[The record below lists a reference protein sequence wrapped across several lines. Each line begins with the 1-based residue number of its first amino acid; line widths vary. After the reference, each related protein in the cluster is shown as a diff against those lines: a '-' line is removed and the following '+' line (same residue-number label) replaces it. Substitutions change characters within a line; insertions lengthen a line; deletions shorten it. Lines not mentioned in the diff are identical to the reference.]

1 MRIIH
6 FIEYFQPDLGYQEYY
21 LAKHQ
26 QAAGHDVVVVT
37 SDRRLEASGT
47 GREGMGSRVV
57 GTGLRRESGV
67 RVLRLPVWI
76 EARPICLVRG
86 LARAVGE
93 LAPDAVH
100 CHNLFYNWNAA
111 TLARAKRRL
120 GFRLI
125 VDTHAN
131 ALNTRLTNRPHKWA
145 HFNLWFRPFVWP
157 RVRAGTDAFA
167 AIGTEE
173 RDLLCDATG
182 LRPDDV
188 TVVPLGADTSVF
200 SYDGAARAAVRAD
213 LGVSEEQPLLLHA
226 GKVSPRKDVEIL
238 LRAWAQVVAEVP
250 EARLLMMAD
259 GPARY
264 VPRLKTLAEEPGVA
278 GSVIWHPLVAAER
291 LHEYL
296 SAADAGVWPGDAAAT
311 FQEAA
316 ACRLP
321 MVIADADTG
330 HTTNRVLLSGGA
342 ALGFPR
348 GNTQALMRCL
358 LRLIRDPGLRRS
370 VGEKGERL
378 ARRDLDWGVISEVF
392 VRLYRGEPVRGFASE
407 AAGDRQ

>member
-26 QAAGHDVVVVT
+26 QAAGHEVLVVT
-37 SDRRLEASGT
+37 SDRRLEPSGT

-67 RVLRLPVWI
+67 QVLRLPVWF
-76 EARPICLVRG
+76 EVRPVCLVRG
-86 LARAVGE
+86 LAGAVGE
-93 LAPDAVH
+93 HEPDAVH

-131 ALNTRLTNRPHKWA
+131 PLNTRLTNRPHKWA
-145 HFNLWFRPFVWP
+145 HSNLWFRPFVWP
-157 RVRAGTDAFA
+157 RVRAAADAFA
-167 AIGTEE
+167 AVGTEE
-173 RDLLCDATG
+173 RDLLCEATG
-182 LRPDDV
+182 LKPDDV
-188 TVVPLGADTSVF
+188 FVLPLGADTSLF
-200 SYDGAARAAVRAD
+200 AYDGDTRVAVRSD
-213 LGVSEEQPLLLHA
+213 LGVSEDQPLLVHA
-226 GKVSPRKDVEIL
+226 GKVSQRKDVDVL
-238 LRAWAQVVAEVP
+238 LHAWATVAAEAP
-250 EARLLMMAD
+250 DARLLLMAE

-264 VPRLKTLAEEPGVA
+264 LGHLKSLAEELGIS
-278 GSVIWHPLVAAER
+278 GSLIWRPLVAAER

-321 MVIADADTG
+321 IVIADADTG
-330 HTTNRVLLSGGA
+330 HTTNRILLSGGA

-348 GNTQALMRCL
+348 GNPDALARCL
-358 LRLIRDPGLRRS
+358 LRLVHDPGLRRS
-370 VGEKGERL
+370 VGEKAEQL
-378 ARRDLDWGVISEVF
+378 VRRDLDWSVISEAF
-392 VRLYRGEPVRGFASE
+392 VRLYRGEPVGGYVPD
-407 AAGDRQ
+407 AAGGPR

>member
-26 QAAGHDVVVVT
+26 QAAGHDVLVVT
-37 SDRRLEASGT
+37 SDRRLEPSGT

-76 EARPICLVRG
+76 EVRPVCLVRG

-93 LAPDAVH
+93 LEPDAVH

-111 TLARAKRRL
+111 TLSRAKRRL

-131 ALNTRLTNRPHKWA
+131 PLNTHLTNRPHKWV
-145 HFNLWFRPFVWP
+145 HFNLWFRLFVWP
-157 RVRAGTDAFA
+157 AVRAGTDAFA
-167 AIGTEE
+167 AVGTEE

-182 LRPDDV
+182 LKPDDV
-188 TVVPLGADTSVF
+188 TVAPLGADTSLF

-213 LGVSEEQPLLLHA
+213 LGVSEDQPLLLHA
-226 GKVSPRKDVEIL
+226 GKVSARKDVEIL
-238 LRAWAQVVAEVP
+238 LRAWAPVAAEVP
-250 EARLLMMAD
+250 EARLLLMAE

-264 VPRLKTLAEEPGVA
+264 VRHLESLADELGVS
-278 GSVIWHPLVAAER
+278 GSLMWRPLVAAER

-321 MVIADADTG
+321 IVIADADTG
-330 HTTNRVLLSGGA
+330 HTTNRILLSGGA

-348 GNTQALMRCL
+348 GDAEALARCL
-358 LRLIRDPGLRRS
+358 LRLVRDPGLRRS
-370 VGEKGERL
+370 VGKKGEQL
-378 ARRDLDWGVISEVF
+378 VRRHLDWSAISEAF
-392 VRLYRGEPVRGFASE
+392 VRLYRGEPVRGYMPDAT
-407 AAGDRQ
+407 GRCR